1 VTFYVTFLLT
11 VLRVRAYTE
20 RVFAIKPP
28 TAEQEFEELHA
39 LLGTA
44 VLAEVLGKRPE
55 SVSRLKARKR
65 YTRPV
70 ERLIDD
76 VWTVVHVAVGQGE
89 VEPDAVRGFLLL
101 RRPEL
106 GQRPAAELIRGGE
119 TDTVLALIA
128 ATHPDS
134 DHISGLGD
142 VVSSGVVPGGRRRRP
157 AADPAARAA
166 AQRRL
171 ADRGLAGLDRERL
184 VAAGREAWGA
194 ATPSDT

>member
-1 VTFYVTFLLT
+1 VFRY
-11 VLRVRAYTE
+11 AGI
-20 RVFAIKPP
+20 VFATKPS

-55 SVSRLKARKR
+55 SISRLKARRR

-76 VWTVVHVAVGQGE
+76 VWTVIHVAVGGRPVQA
-89 VEPDAVRGFLLL
+89 DDVRSLLLL
-101 RRPEL
+101 RQPL
-106 GQRPAAELIRGGE
+106 FGFRPAAELIRGGE
-119 TDTVLALIA
+119 TDTVLASIVVIDEFHSFA
-128 ATHPDS
+128 ARGAD
-134 DHISGLGD
+134 
-142 VVSSGVVPGGRRRRP
+142 GVEPVQRRRRRP
-157 AADPAARAA
+157 AADPEARIA

-194 ATPSDT
+194 TADGT

>member
-1 VTFYVTFLLT
+1 MFST
-11 VLRVRAYTE
+11 
-20 RVFAIKPP
+20 KPA

-55 SVSRLKARKR
+55 SVSRLRSRKR

-76 VWTVVHVAVGQGE
+76 VWTVVHVAVGRHE
-89 VEPDAVRGFLLL
+89 VQTDDVRALLLL
-101 RRPEL
+101 RQPQL
-106 GQRPAAELIRGGE
+106 GHRPAAELIRAGE
-119 TDTVLALIA
+119 IGAVLALLA
-128 ATHPDS
+128 ATHPDDARGS
-134 DHISGLGD
+134 ESAAP
-142 VVSSGVVPGGRRRRP
+142 SEQTSARRRRP
-157 AADPAARAA
+157 AAGPEARAA

-184 VAAGREAWGA
+184 AAAGQEAWGGA
-194 ATPSDT
+194 AGDA

>member
-1 VTFYVTFLLT
+1 VTFRVTFLLT
-11 VLRVRAYTE
+11 CAASRSYTE
-20 RVFAIKPP
+20 TVFATKPP

-119 TDTVLALIA
+119 TDTVLAFIA
-128 ATHPDS
+128 VTR
-134 DHISGLGD
+134 
-142 VVSSGVVPGGRRRRP
+142 PGRRRRRP

-171 ADRGLAGLDRERL
+171 AARGLAGLDRERL
-184 VAAGREAWGA
+184 AAAGREAWGA
-194 ATPSDT
+194 ATSSDT

>member
-1 VTFYVTFLLT
+1 MYPATLGI
-11 VLRVRAYTE
+11 
-20 RVFAIKPP
+20 VFATKPP

-55 SVSRLKARKR
+55 SISRLKARRR

-76 VWTVVHVAVGQGE
+76 VWTVVHVAVGRRPVQA
-89 VEPDAVRGFLLL
+89 DDVRSFLLL
-101 RRPEL
+101 RQPQL
-106 GQRPAAELIRGGE
+106 GFRPAAELIRAGE
-119 TDTVLALIA
+119 TDRVLASI
-128 ATHPDS
+128 
-134 DHISGLGD
+134 
-142 VVSSGVVPGGRRRRP
+142 VVFDEVHRSGVAGGLAGDEPAQRRRRRA
-157 AADPAARAA
+157 AADPEARTA

-171 ADRGLAGLDRERL
+171 ADRGLAGLDRDRL

-194 ATPSDT
+194 TVDGV